1 MKFVSF
7 NAMTNKGLDKKV
19 NNFLSNHSDIEVID
33 IKYAA
38 SIGFMY
44 AAILYR

>member
-1 MKFVSF
+1 MKFISF

-19 NNFLSNHSDIEVID
+19 NNFLSDHSDIEVID

-38 SIGFMY
+38 SVGNIY